1 MSELLRCPRADELV
15 TLLGAPDAP
24 IVPVAE
30 AGLRRHTGEC
40 PQCRDELLRLSEG
53 FAAMGAAPEP
63 YRGEAQAQERIAARV
78 MAEMFPLRDAVMVPE
93 VAVERAAAP
102 VPSAAATPRLLGL
115 GAVVAL
121 LVIPAVLGWL
131 QGGYALRAP
140 VRALGLA
147 ILPIGLLPVLLS
159 AAPRRQAAL
168 GAALGV
174 AIGLILSAVAGMEV
188 GFLEGA
194 GCLLLAATG
203 CLVPAALVLR
213 AAPAAASDTVN
224 QALRGVA
231 IFSGSAALQRALCGV
246 GGWPHALV
254 FHLMPFLLA
263 VVLFTVL
270 YRRLAV
276 RPSAAA

>member
-1 MSELLRCPRADELV
+1 MSALQRCPRADELV

-24 IVPVAE
+24 VVPVGDV
-30 AGLRRHTGEC
+30 GLRRHTGEC

-53 FAAMGAAPEP
+53 FAAMGVAPEP
-63 YRGEAQAQERIAARV
+63 YDGEARAQERIAARV
-78 MAEMFPLRDAVMVPE
+78 MAELFSRRDATVLP
-93 VAVERAAAP
+93 AAIERAAAP
-102 VPSAAATPRLLGL
+102 VPPAAATTRLLGL
-115 GAVVAL
+115 GALVAL
-121 LVIPAVLGWL
+121 LVVPAVLGWL

-140 VRALGLA
+140 VRGLGLA
-147 ILPIGLLPVLLS
+147 LLPIGLLPMLLS
-159 AAPRRQAAL
+159 SAPRRQAAL

-188 GFLEGA
+188 GFLAGA

-213 AAPAAASDTVN
+213 AAPAAAGDTVN

-246 GGWPHALV
+246 GGWSHALV
-254 FHLMPFLLA
+254 FHLLPFFMA
-263 VVLFTVL
+263 VALFTLL

-276 RPSAAA
+276 RASAAA